1 MGKELQEAKGA
12 IGDMQQKLAEQ
23 SAVRARSLP
32 APGTQGCPCYSA
44 PPRCHPPLL
53 ELAGGGCVVWRY
65 SDMSLSPGTLSH
77 QGAVSFYRSV
87 MHMVEGAACHGWW
100 EEFCSLIF
108 RKLVKSS
115 G

>member
-12 IGDMQQKLAEQ
+12 IGDTQQKLAEQ

-53 ELAGGGCVVWRY
+53 ELAGGGRVYGGIPTCLPLQGLCHTKVQFP
-65 SDMSLSPGTLSH
+65 SPG
-77 QGAVSFYRSV
+77 V
-87 MHMVEGAACHGWW
+87 
-100 EEFCSLIF
+100 
-108 RKLVKSS
+108 
-115 G
+115 